1 MDKREYSR
9 KLFERA
15 LSSIP
20 GGVNSPVR
28 AFGAVEGTPP
38 FIVRGEGPYI
48 YDADENRYIDYVM
61 SWGPLIL
68 GHAHPAVV
76 EAVERAARCG
86 TSFGAPTEAEV
97 VLAETVKEAF
107 PSIDKLRL
115 VNSGTEAGM
124 SALRL
129 ARGYTGRDKVIK
141 FEGGYHG
148 HADGLL
154 VKAGSGA
161 ATFGTPSSPGV
172 PADYARHTLTA
183 PYNDLDAVRDVAKAH
198 SDDMAAI
205 IVEPVAGNMGVV
217 PPESGFLEGLREL
230 CDSIGAVLI
239 FDEVITGFRIARGGA
254 QEKFDIRA
262 DLTCLGKILGGGLP
276 LGAYG
281 GRAEIMDKIAPTGPV
296 YQAGTLSGNPVA
308 VAAGAATLKNIDTTG
323 FYEALDQKAEKLAR
337 SLVDAANEAKVDVTI
352 NRVGSMMTLFFCPP
366 PVRNYSEA
374 ASSDIEQFKQWFHAM
389 LEQGIYL
396 APSPYEAAFLSA
408 LHNEEHI
415 DITIDAARKA
425 LDNAKKTL
433 IERNAVT

>member
-1 MDKREYSR
+1 MDKREYSK

-28 AFGAVEGTPP
+28 AFGAVGGTPP

-97 VLAETVKEAF
+97 VLAEMVKEAF

-183 PYNDLDAVRDVAKAH
+183 PYNDLDAVRDVAKTH

-254 QEKFDIRA
+254 QEKFGIRA

-281 GRAEIMDKIAPTGPV
+281 GRAEIMDKVAPTGPV

-308 VAAGAATLKNIDTTG
+308 VAAGAATLKNIDSTG
-323 FYEALDQKAEKLAR
+323 FYEALDQKAERLDRGLA
-337 SLVDAANEAKVDVTI
+337 DAANEANVDVTI
-352 NRVGSMMTLFFCPP
+352 NRVGSMMTLFFRPP

-374 ASSDIEQFKQWFHAM
+374 ASSDIEQFKKWFHTM

-408 LHNEEHI
+408 SHNEEHI

-425 LDNAKKTL
+425 LDNAKKP
-433 IERNAVT
+433 